1 MGVSVSF
8 PGPNEPD
15 PFKEAGVIP
24 TVIYGAS
31 MNPITIPPP
40 VWTWIDNR
48 GAATIGENIRLEAS
62 LDRDTDRYDWSV
74 RVRYGAPERRVIIFR
89 DSEEPV
95 LTPEAAQAAAWK
107 ALGEW
112 LGAA

>member
-8 PGPNEPD
+8 PGPDVPD

-40 VWTWIDNR
+40 QWIWIDNR

-74 RVRYGAPERRVIIFR
+74 RVRYGAPELRVIIFR

-95 LTPEAAQAAAWK
+95 PAREDAEASAWK
-107 ALGEW
+107 AIGEW